1 MGHPKFSRPKFDTPK
16 HPWKKARIDEEHDI
30 AARHGLKNM
39 KEIWKA
45 RSQLRRI
52 RQQAM
57 KLIGRVDASHPHWMR
72 EKEDLLNS
80 LVKKGILSEDSTIDD
95 VLTLGVEEILN
106 RRLQARVYAKGL
118 ASSMKQS
125 RQLVTHGHITIN
137 DQKVTIPSYVVSRD
151 EEELIAYH
159 PSSKLNDDNHVLREI
174 IDGRASEATFEE
186 VSDESNEEEEA

>member
-30 AARHGLKNM
+30 SARHGLKNM

-57 KLIGRVDASHPHWMR
+57 KLIGRVDSTLPHWIR
-72 EKEDLLNS
+72 EKEDLLES
-80 LVKKGILSEDSTIDD
+80 LTRKGILSEEATIDD
-95 VLTLGVEEILN
+95 ILTLNVEDILN

-118 ASSMKQS
+118 ASSMKQA
-125 RQLVTHGHITIN
+125 RQLVTHGHITISE
-137 DQKVTIPSYVVSRD
+137 QKITIPSYVVSKE

-159 PSSKLNDDNHVLREI
+159 PSSKLNDDSHVLREI
-174 IDGRASEATFEE
+174 IDGRASEATYEGEE
-186 VSDESNEEEEA
+186 DESDEGDAE

>member
-30 AARHGLKNM
+30 SARHGLKNM

-57 KLIGRVDASHPHWMR
+57 KLIGRVDASNPHSIK
-72 EKEDLLNS
+72 EKEDLLRS
-80 LVKKGILSEDSTIDD
+80 LIRKGILSEDSSIDD
-95 VLTLGVEEILN
+95 ILTLGVEDILN

-118 ASSMKQS
+118 ASSMKQA
-125 RQLVTHGHITIN
+125 RQLVTHGHITVSE
-137 DQKVTIPSYVVSRD
+137 QKVTIPSYAISRE
-151 EEELIAYH
+151 EEELIEYH
-159 PSSKLNDDNHVLREI
+159 LSSKFNDESHVIRAI
-174 IDGRASEATFEE
+174 IDGRANEATYEGEE
-186 VSDESNEEEEA
+186 DSEGDGE

>member
-30 AARHGLKNM
+30 SARHGLKNM

-57 KLIGRVDASHPHWMR
+57 KLIGRVDASHVHWIR
-72 EKEDLLNS
+72 EKDDLLRS
-80 LVKKGILSEDSTIDD
+80 LIRKGVLSEESAIDDILSLGIED
-95 VLTLGVEEILN
+95 ILN

-118 ASSMKQS
+118 ASSMKQA
-125 RQLVTHGHITIN
+125 RQLVTHGHITVAE
-137 DQKVTIPSYVVSRD
+137 QKVTIPSYSVSR
-151 EEELIAYH
+151 EEEDLIAYH
-159 PSSKLNDDNHVLREI
+159 PSSKLNDENHVLREI
-174 IDGRASEATFEE
+174 IEGRASEATYE
-186 VSDESNEEEEA
+186 DEDGDVE